1 MRKAMHA
8 ALAAG
13 GRVCSW
19 LDGTVT
25 RAQLVAAV
33 DWFQAGRID
42 VLLVQTQ
49 AGGTGLTLTRSH
61 RAVVAELPWT
71 ATALFQAVKR
81 VHRISQTVA
90 CRADVLQA
98 PGCWLD
104 EAMATVVEGKR
115 RAADDLMDRLTSD
128 S

>member
-1 MRKAMHA
+1 MQLLRA
-8 ALAAG
+8 AAVSAAKE
-13 GRVCSW
+13 RRPSVCS
-19 LDGTVT
+19 
-25 RAQLVAAV
+25 
-33 DWFQAGRID
+33 
-42 VLLVQTQ
+42 
-49 AGGTGLTLTRSH
+49 GLTLTRSH

-71 ATALFQAVKR
+71 ATALFQAIKR
-81 VHRISQTVA
+81 VHRIGTTRT
-90 CRADVLQA
+90 CTADVLQA